1 MSDYWSPGIDQLSPY
16 VPGEQP
22 KVSDLIKLNTNESPD
37 PPSPKVLEAI
47 SAAASGDLRLY
58 PDPSSTALVDAL
70 AQYHHVDPSQVF
82 VGNGSDEVLAHAF
95 YAFFRQSKPLLTPDI
110 SYSFYPV
117 YAGLY
122 DIQMQVIPLDAQFS
136 IDPADYVGESGGV
149 VIANPNAPTGGLL
162 PLAAI
167 EQIAGQNRHCAVLV
181 DEAYIDFGGE
191 SALGLLD
198 RFDNILVVR
207 TFSKSRALAGLRV
220 GYAVGSRT
228 LIDGLVRVKDS
239 FNSYPL
245 DRLAQAGALASLS
258 DEAYFAA
265 GCQRVIDNRC
275 QLEVS
280 LARLGFECL
289 PSAANFVF
297 ARHPGISADRL
308 AAKLR
313 ERNLL
318 VRHFGVSRVSDFLR
332 ISVGSARE
340 IAILFNRLEEILG
353 PVDL

>member
-1 MSDYWSPGIDQLSPY
+1 MSSYWSPGIGLLSPY

-47 SAAASGDLRLY
+47 KTAASGDLRLY
-58 PDPSSTALVDAL
+58 PDPSSTALVGAL
-70 AQYHHVDPSQVF
+70 AQYHHVDPAQVF

-122 DIQMQVIPLDAQFS
+122 DIQLRVLPLDAQFS
-136 IDPADYVGESGGV
+136 IDPTDYVGESGGV
-149 VIANPNAPTGGLL
+149 VIANPNAPTGRLL

-167 EQIAGQNRHCAVLV
+167 EQIAEQNRHCAVLV

-191 SALGLLD
+191 SAFGLLG

-220 GYAVGSRT
+220 GYAVGSRA

-258 DEAYFAA
+258 DEAYFAES
-265 GCQRVIDNRC
+265 CQRVVFNRGNLIE
-275 QLEVS
+275 QLTD
-280 LARLGFECL
+280 LGFDCL
-289 PSAANFVF
+289 PSAANFVL
-297 ARHPGISADRL
+297 ARHPAI
-308 AAKLR
+308 AAEHIASKLR
-313 ERNLL
+313 EDNIL
-318 VRHFGVSRVSDFLR
+318 VRHFRSDRIGEHLR
-332 ISVGSARE
+332 ISIGSAE
-340 IAILFNRLEEILG
+340 QCKLLVERLASL
-353 PVDL
+353 VL

>member
-47 SAAASGDLRLY
+47 SVAASGDLRLY
-58 PDPSSTALVDAL
+58 PDPSSTALIDAL
-70 AQYHHVDPSQVF
+70 AQYHDVESEQVF

-95 YAFFRQSKPLLTPDI
+95 YAFFRQPKPLLTPDI

-122 DIQMQVIPLDAQFS
+122 DIQMRVIPLDAQFS
-136 IDPADYVGESGGV
+136 IDTADYVGESGGV
-149 VIANPNAPTGGLL
+149 VIANPNAPTGRLL

-167 EQIAGQNRHCAVLV
+167 EEIAEQNRHCAVLV

-198 RFDNILVVR
+198 RFDNVLVVR

-220 GYAVGSRT
+220 GYAVGSRA

-258 DEAYFAA
+258 DETYFAES
-265 GCQRVIDNRC
+265 CQRVVCNREKLIE
-275 QLEVS
+275 QLTG
-280 LARLGFECL
+280 LGFECL
-289 PSAANFVF
+289 PSAANFVL
-297 ARHPGISADRL
+297 ARHPAI
-308 AAKLR
+308 AAESIALKLR
-313 ERNLL
+313 EDKIL
-318 VRHFGVSRVSDFLR
+318 VRHFRSDRIGEHLR
-332 ISVGSARE
+332 ISIGSAE
-340 IAILFNRLEEILG
+340 QCELLVEKLAPL
-353 PVDL
+353 VA